1 MCRALLYLGLAVVVL
16 GGPSRL
22 SAQSPLIAHQPSTPS
37 ARSLLSEP
45 RLADRSPSNRLT
57 ATYAFYDFDV
67 DFDPW
72 HLVSAWY
79 ERKGGSGSLIGRINY
94 ANRFDESAV
103 QFEAESWPIFSRRFY
118 AYLNAG
124 YSPSSSFPE
133 WRFGGELYGNI
144 PGAWEASGGFRLL
157 LFDDEQVPMLAG
169 SLGKY
174 YGNYWTSLR
183 PFLVFEDGGELS
195 LTLVVVTRRYFVDAD
210 NYISF
215 LVAYGDG
222 PSEGVT
228 DAELNRLDNLQLEF
242 GGKHPVGSGAS
253 WSWTA
258 SYERTELPGER
269 VRNRFG
275 IGVGIE
281 RRF

>member
-1 MCRALLYLGLAVVVL
+1 MSRHLLFSGLAVAAI
-16 GGPSRL
+16 GWPSRL
-22 SAQSPLIAHQPSTPS
+22 GAQLPLAATLPPASTHAMAQRAHRQPQT
-37 ARSLLSEP
+37 RV
-45 RLADRSPSNRLT
+45 T
-57 ATYAFYDFDV
+57 ATYSYYDFDV

-72 HLVSAWY
+72 HLLSAWY
-79 ERKGGSGSLIGRINY
+79 ERRGGSGSLIGRINY
-94 ANRFDESAV
+94 AYRFNESAV
-103 QFEAESWPIFSRRFY
+103 QFEAESWPIFSRRYY

-133 WRFGGELYGNI
+133 WRFGGELYANI

-157 LFDDEQVPMLAG
+157 LFDGEEVPMLAG

-183 PFLVFEDGGELS
+183 PFLVFEDGGDLS
-195 LTLVVVTRRYFVDAD
+195 LTLVLVTRRYFIDAD

-215 LVAYGDG
+215 LVANGEG

-228 DAELNRLDNLQLEF
+228 DAELDRRDNIQLEL
-242 GGKHPVGSGAS
+242 GGEHPLGSSAS

-258 SYERTELPGER
+258 SFERTELPVDR
-269 VRNRFG
+269 VRYRFG
-275 IGVGIE
+275 IGLGIE